1 MSLVNVKSFNIVVL
15 CLQMVETPRK
25 RKVTDF
31 STDRIV
37 DKKRRTKQ
45 ARVMALPMGSTVENR
60 LPDQENDEED
70 DEGLPEITFLPR
82 AVRTQI
88 QRNTSATAST
98 HNGVS
103 TPDQSV
109 IQLSSPIS
117 EQRQPPVYV
126 VEEEGNFINRTVNFV

>member
-1 MSLVNVKSFNIVVL
+1 
-15 CLQMVETPRK
+15 MVETPRK
-25 RKVTDF
+25 RKATDF
-31 STDRIV
+31 SIDRIV

-60 LPDQENDEED
+60 LPEEENEEED
-70 DEGLPEITFLPR
+70 DGLPEITFLPR

-98 HNGVS
+98 QNGVS
-103 TPDQSV
+103 TADHSV
-109 IQLSSPIS
+109 LDLSSPVS

-126 VEEEGNFINRTVNFV
+126 VEEEGNFYYKTTVNYV